1 MATRKGVVITA
12 IILAAIAAASF
23 AVWMVPQNRG
33 SSIVVSDYRSELESV
48 KERHALIVTE
58 MESDL
63 KELLDKTLSPD
74 DFISKAQTSSGQVTS
89 LITELIESNP
99 PVEWR
104 KSYLN
109 YDESLKKYNEYLTE
123 AISLASK
130 MKDGMSQVGL
140 NDEITKMDS
149 LKQESYLLVV
159 KSNETRP

>member
-12 IILAAIAAASF
+12 IILAAIATASF

-48 KERHALIVTE
+48 KERHALIMTE

-63 KELLDKTLSPD
+63 NELNKTLSPD
-74 DFISKAQTSSGQVTS
+74 DFINKAQTSSGQVAS

-104 KSYLN
+104 ESYLN
-109 YDESLKKYNEYLTE
+109 YDESLKKYKEYLKE

-130 MKDGMSQVGL
+130 MKEGMSHVGL

-149 LKQESYLLVV
+149 LKQESDLLLV

>member
-12 IILAAIAAASF
+12 IILATIAAASF

-33 SSIVVSDYRSELESV
+33 SSVVVSDYRGELESV
-48 KERHALIVTE
+48 NERHALIVTE
-58 MESDL
+58 MESNL

-104 KSYLN
+104 ESYLN
-109 YDESLKKYNEYLTE
+109 YDESLKKYNEYLMET
-123 AISLASK
+123 ISLASK
-130 MKDGMSQVGL
+130 MKDGIPQVGL

-149 LKQESYLLVV
+149 LKQESDSLVV